1 VESKKQA
8 NKGITIMM
16 NEMRTMNTFS
26 IMRLVTCCL
35 LVYAGFTSLVGC
47 KKEEAGAVTQALLN
61 VQVVTVE
68 QKDVPIYYEW
78 VGTTDGLVN
87 AKIRTQ
93 VTGYLRKQHFREGAT
108 VKKGDLLFEIDPRK
122 FQASLDQAVGELK
135 RAQAQ
140 RAKTELDVERNEPLA
155 KEGAISHKELQDS
168 VQINL
173 AARATVESATAQLEQ
188 AKLNLEWTKV
198 VAPIDGV
205 IGIAKAQI
213 GDLMSS
219 NDELTSM
226 SQLDPIRVYFP
237 ASEQQYLKFATKVQ
251 DRYREEGD
259 PTKVRKDGLIE
270 MVLSNGERYPH
281 KGWFFLADRQVD
293 PKTGTIRVAAL
304 FPNPGNILRPGLYAK
319 VRTPLEFHQGALLV
333 PQRAVSEMQGRHQV
347 AVVAPDNK
355 VEIRTVTTGERVGSR
370 WIITQGLQPGE
381 QVIAEGLQKLEAGAS
396 VHPIPFGTEQP
407 ATQAASLPRRS

>member
-1 VESKKQA
+1 MST
-8 NKGITIMM
+8 ITPL
-16 NEMRTMNTFS
+16 RQFTFTL
-26 IMRLVTCCL
+26 ILGATL
-35 LVYAGFTSLVGC
+35 AGLAGC
-47 KKEEAGAVTQALLN
+47 NKEEVEAVTQPLLN

-87 AKIRTQ
+87 AKIRAQ
-93 VTGYLRKQHFREGAT
+93 VTGYLRKQHFREGAS
-108 VKKGDLLFEIDPRK
+108 VKEGDLLFEIDPRK
-122 FQASLDQAVGELK
+122 FQASLDQATGELK

-155 KEGAISHKELQDS
+155 KEGAISQKEFQDS
-168 VQINL
+168 VQL
-173 AARATVESATAQLEQ
+173 HRVAQASVESALAQLEQ

-198 VAPIDGV
+198 IAPIDGV
-205 IGIAKAQI
+205 VGIAKAQI
-213 GDLMSS
+213 GDLVNS

-237 ASEQQYLKFATKVQ
+237 VSEQQYLKFATRVQ
-251 DRYREEGD
+251 ERYREAGD
-259 PTKVRKDGLIE
+259 PTKVRGDGLIE
-270 MVLSNGERYPH
+270 LFLSNGERYPH

-319 VRTPLEFHQGALLV
+319 VRTPLELHQGALLV

-347 AVVAPDNK
+347 AVVTPDNK
-355 VEIRTVTTGERVGSR
+355 VEFRTVATGERVGSH
-370 WIITQGLQPGE
+370 WIVTQGLESGE
-381 QVIAEGLQKLEAGAS
+381 HVVTEGLQKLEAGAS
-396 VHPIPFGTEQP
+396 VHPIPFGTEQS
-407 ATQAASLPRRS
+407 ASQAASLSRRS

>member
-1 VESKKQA
+1 
-8 NKGITIMM
+8 
-16 NEMRTMNTFS
+16 
-26 IMRLVTCCL
+26 
-35 LVYAGFTSLVGC
+35 
-47 KKEEAGAVTQALLN
+47 
-61 VQVVTVE
+61 
-68 QKDVPIYYEW
+68 
-78 VGTTDGLVN
+78 
-87 AKIRTQ
+87 
-93 VTGYLRKQHFREGAT
+93 
-108 VKKGDLLFEIDPRK
+108 
-122 FQASLDQAVGELK
+122 
-135 RAQAQ
+135 
-140 RAKTELDVERNEPLA
+140 
-155 KEGAISHKELQDS
+155 
-168 VQINL
+168 
-173 AARATVESATAQLEQ
+173 
-188 AKLNLEWTKV
+188 
-198 VAPIDGV
+198 
-205 IGIAKAQI
+205 
-213 GDLMSS
+213 MSS

>member
-155 KEGAISHKELQDS
+155 KEGAISQKELQDS

-333 PQRAVSEMQGRHQV
+333 PKRAVSEMQGRHQV

>member
-1 VESKKQA
+1 
-8 NKGITIMM
+8 
-16 NEMRTMNTFS
+16 MRTMNTFS

-155 KEGAISHKELQDS
+155 KEGAISQKELQDS

>member
-1 VESKKQA
+1 
-8 NKGITIMM
+8 MM
-16 NEMRTMNTFS
+16 NGISTMNS
-26 IMRLVTCCL
+26 LPVMRLATL
-35 LVYAGFTSLVGC
+35 GILIYAGLTSLVGC
-47 KKEEAGAVTQALLN
+47 NKEEAGAVTQPSLN

-87 AKIRTQ
+87 AKIRAQ
-93 VTGYLRKQHFREGAT
+93 VTGYLRKQHFREGAS

-122 FQASLDQAVGELK
+122 LQASLDQATGELK

-155 KEGAISHKELQDS
+155 KEGAISQKEFQDS
-168 VQINL
+168 IQMHRAAL
-173 AARATVESATAQLEQ
+173 ASVESAKAQVEQ
-188 AKLNLEWTKV
+188 AKLSLEWTKV

-205 IGIAKAQI
+205 VGIAKAQI
-213 GDLMSS
+213 GDLVNS

-237 ASEQQYLKFATKVQ
+237 VSEQQYLKFATRVQ
-251 DRYREEGD
+251 ERYREDGD
-259 PTKVRKDGLIE
+259 PTKARGDGLIE
-270 MVLSNGERYPH
+270 MALSNGERYPH

-319 VRTPLEFHQGALLV
+319 VRTPLELHQGALLV
-333 PQRAVSEMQGRHQV
+333 PQRAVSEMQDRHQV
-347 AVVAPDNK
+347 AVVTPDNK
-355 VEIRTVTTGERVGSR
+355 VEFRTVATGERVGSQ
-370 WIITQGLQPGE
+370 WIVTQGLASGE

-396 VHPIPFGTEQP
+396 VHPIPFGIEQS
-407 ATQAASLPRRS
+407 AAQAASLPRRS

>member
-1 VESKKQA
+1 
-8 NKGITIMM
+8 MM

-155 KEGAISHKELQDS
+155 KEGAISQKELQDS

>member
-155 KEGAISHKELQDS
+155 KEGAISQKELQDS